1 MRVIDYQ
8 EIVDAVAKLCMEGN
22 FDLGQDVLNAL
33 HRGYET
39 EASAPGKDI
48 LNQLIKNA
56 EIARNEQVPMCQDC
70 GVAVVFV
77 EMGQDLTLSGGY
89 INDAITD
96 GVIKGYAEGYL
107 RKSMC
112 DPFTRKNTGNNAP
125 PIIHTQIVPGE
136 NLKITVAPKGGGS
149 ENMSA
154 IAMLPPSAGIEGA
167 KQFIIERVR
176 QAGPNPCPPIVVG
189 VGIGGNF
196 ETCALLAKKALL
208 RDIGEPSPIKE
219 VAEIEE
225 DLLKRINNLG
235 IGPGG
240 LGGRITALGVAVEV
254 YPCHIA
260 SFPVAVNINCH
271 AARHKSIVL

>member
-1 MRVIDYQ
+1 MRAIDYQ
-8 EIVDAVAKLCMEGN
+8 VIVGAVAKLCMEGN
-22 FDLGQDVLNAL
+22 YDLGQDVVNAL
-33 HRGYET
+33 QKGYET

-56 EIARNEQVPMCQDC
+56 EIAKTEQVPMCQDC
-70 GVAVVFV
+70 GLAVVFV
-77 EMGQDLTLSGGY
+77 EMGQDLTVNGGF
-89 INDAITD
+89 INDAITE
-96 GVIKGYAEGYL
+96 GVIKGYEEGFL
-107 RKSMC
+107 RKSAC
-112 DPFTRKNTGNNAP
+112 DPFSRKNTGNNAP
-125 PIIHTQIVPGE
+125 PIIHTEIVPGE

-167 KQFIIERVR
+167 KQFIVERVK

-196 ETCALLAKKALL
+196 EKCALLAKKALL
-208 RDIGEPSPIKE
+208 RNIGEKSPVKE

-225 DLLKRINNLG
+225 DLLERINKLG

-254 YPCHIA
+254 HPCHIA
-260 SFPVAVNINCH
+260 SFPVAININCH

>member
-1 MRVIDYQ
+1 MRKIDYQ
-8 EIVDAVAKLCMEGN
+8 MVVDAVAKLCMEGN
-22 FDLGQDVLNAL
+22 YDLGQDVLEAL
-33 HRGYET
+33 QKGFET

-48 LNQLIKNA
+48 LSQLIKNA
-56 EIARNEQVPMCQDC
+56 EIAKSEQVPMCQDC
-70 GVAVVFV
+70 GLAVVFV
-77 EMGQDLTLSGGY
+77 EMGQDVTLNKGY

-96 GVIKGYAEGYL
+96 GVIKGYADGFL

-112 DPFTRKNTGNNAP
+112 DPFSRKNTGNNAP
-125 PIIHTQIVPGE
+125 PIIHMEIVPGE
-136 NLKITVAPKGGGS
+136 NVKITVAPKGGGS

-154 IAMLPPSAGIEGA
+154 IAMLPPAAGIEGA
-167 KQFIIERVR
+167 KQFIVERVK

-196 ETCALLAKKALL
+196 EKCALLAKKALL
-208 RDIGEPSPIKE
+208 RNIGERSPISE

-225 DLLKRINNLG
+225 DLLQRINKLG

-240 LGGRITALGVAVEV
+240 LGGKVTALGVAVEV
-254 YPCHIA
+254 HPCHIA